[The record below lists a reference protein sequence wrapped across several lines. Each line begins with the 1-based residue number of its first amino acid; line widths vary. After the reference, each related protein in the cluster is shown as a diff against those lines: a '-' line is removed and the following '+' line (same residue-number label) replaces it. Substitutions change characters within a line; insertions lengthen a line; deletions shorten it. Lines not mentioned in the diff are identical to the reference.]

1 MPQNNYTFSLLQRGF
16 SFQTGTGGS
25 SLAVTRFMREQ
36 MLKDGIKASFAL
48 GGITNAMVELLEEGL
63 VEKLLTSKTL
73 IIHQLFL

>member
-1 MPQNNYTFSLLQRGF
+1 
-16 SFQTGTGGS
+16 
-25 SLAVTRFMREQ
+25 